1 MRIILVWMIF
11 PGVWAVSGPS
21 QVTARRGSSLSVS
34 CSYRLG
40 NKLHSKVW
48 CKPYFFKIFCSYMAQ
63 TNGSEAA
70 MTQGRVS
77 IRDNHTALVFTVTMR
92 DVMPED
98 AGWYYCGAVKS
109 LWHITGNRWHK
120 TEVLVS
126 EATAEAGDV
135 HPLPKA
141 EPSPTGCEEPPAL
154 SQLDITLLLL
164 VLSVKVPAILA
175 LLCGAMWLRR
185 WHRSCSPWENLQQS
199 EKSRSTAAPGSS
211 APQQPDPPA
220 APQHPSGPLP
230 HTLPGLSHCS
240 CSASGSSLHA
250 KPQPLLMPPKLH
262 EGRIAVQRSRV
273 C

>member
-1 MRIILVWMIF
+1 MLAELTA
-11 PGVWAVSGPS
+11 PLLSPAGVWAVSGPS
-21 QVTARRGSSLSVS
+21 QVTARQGSSLSVS

-126 EATAEAGDV
+126 EG
-135 HPLPKA
+135 KA
-141 EPSPTGCEEPPAL
+141 EGARGWCWRRQREDGKHCTEQNLSLPP
-154 SQLDITLLLL
+154 
-164 VLSVKVPAILA
+164 
-175 LLCGAMWLRR
+175 W
-185 WHRSCSPWENLQQS
+185 
-199 EKSRSTAAPGSS
+199 
-211 APQQPDPPA
+211 
-220 APQHPSGPLP
+220 
-230 HTLPGLSHCS
+230 
-240 CSASGSSLHA
+240 
-250 KPQPLLMPPKLH
+250 
-262 EGRIAVQRSRV
+262 
-273 C
+273 

>member
-21 QVTARRGSSLSVS
+21 QVTASQGSSLSVS

-40 NKLHSKVW
+40 SKLHSKVW

-164 VLSVKVPAILA
+164 VLGVKVPAILA
-175 LLCGAMWLRR
+175 LLCGAVWLRR

-199 EKSRSTAAPGSS
+199 EKSSSTAAPGSS

-220 APQHPSGPLP
+220 APQRPSGPLP

-240 CSASGSSLHA
+240 CSASGSSPHA

-262 EGRIAVQRSRV
+262 EGRISVQRSRV